1 MLAKQILPWFGG
13 TAAVWA
19 VCMVFYQAA
28 LLAGYV
34 YAHALTRF
42 LRPRLQAIVHLGL
55 VAASLAVLPV
65 GIDRIARPESQT
77 HPEWDIVWILIKAI
91 GLPYFVLSSTSPL
104 MQAWLARLDPR
115 SRAYRL
121 FGWSNLSCA
130 IALISFPF
138 VFEPMLA
145 IPSMNRVWSV
155 AYAVTAANLAG
166 AAIMVFLRNPE
177 EAHEEARTTAAPGWR
192 SRMAWIAFS
201 ALGTTLLIGIT
212 NHLCQTVAPI
222 PFLWTV
228 PLLAYLLT
236 FVAVFEREWYSS
248 ERGMVLAAVAAVSM
262 AWAIVYLPAGQM
274 LHLGIPVFVGGCFA
288 ACFYCHGELARRKP
302 DQAHLTE
309 FYILMAAGG
318 AIGSLITAFAAPAVF
333 SNYAELP
340 VSLALISLLILLK
353 VYRRYSTTVD
363 MAAAVCAVLATAP
376 ALSYLQPTS
385 GQVDRGRNFFGAL
398 RVNDIAAQGRAPA
411 LRKIT
416 HGGVGH
422 GSQFRGL
429 GLQVKP
435 TAYYG
440 PNSGPGVWFRHT
452 SGTKNLGVIGL
463 GAGTLATYM
472 QPGDRMRFY
481 EINPLVVDYA
491 RRHFTFLSA
500 AKGEVGVAVGD
511 GRLLL
516 EAEPPNGFDL
526 LVIDAFSG
534 DSIPVHLLTREAFAL
549 YVRHLRQG
557 GLLAF
562 HLSNLYLNLQPAV
575 RRLALDRGMESAP
588 VLDPGNVAEGV
599 NPSSWAL
606 VGRHEDLARLP
617 VNPRAELR
625 AGRHPPLWT
634 DGFSSLL
641 SALD

>member
-42 LRPRLQAIVHLGL
+42 LRPRLQAIIHLGL
-55 VAASLAVLPV
+55 VATSLAVLPV
-65 GIDRIARPESQT
+65 GIERIARPEIHT
-77 HPEWDIVWILIKAI
+77 HPEWDIVWILIRAI

-104 MQAWLARLDPR
+104 TQAWLARLDPR

-130 IALISFPF
+130 IALLSFPF
-138 VFEPMLA
+138 LFEPFM
-145 IPSMNRVWSV
+145 PVSSMNRVWSI
-155 AYAVTAANLAG
+155 AYGLTATTLAA

-177 EAHEEARTTAAPGWR
+177 QAHEEACTATPPGWR
-192 SRMAWIAFS
+192 RRVAWIAFA
-201 ALGTTLLIGIT
+201 ALGTMLLIGIT

-248 ERGMVLAAVAAVSM
+248 ERGMVLAAIAAVAM

-274 LHLGIPVFVGGCFA
+274 LLLGIPVFVCGCFA
-288 ACFYCHGELARRKP
+288 ACFYCHGELALRKP

-318 AIGSLITAFAAPAVF
+318 AVGSLITAFAAPAVF

-353 VYRRYSTTVD
+353 VYRRYSTPVD

-376 ALSYLQPTS
+376 ALSYLQPTV

-398 RVNDIAAQGRAPA
+398 RVNDIAALGRAPA

-422 GSQFRGL
+422 GSQFRGV
-429 GLQVKP
+429 GLQAKP
-435 TAYYG
+435 TTAQTRG
-440 PNSGPGVWFRHT
+440 RACGSGIRPE
-452 SGTKNLGVIGL
+452 SGKW
-463 GAGTLATYM
+463 
-472 QPGDRMRFY
+472 
-481 EINPLVVDYA
+481 E
-491 RRHFTFLSA
+491 
-500 AKGEVGVAVGD
+500 
-511 GRLLL
+511 
-516 EAEPPNGFDL
+516 
-526 LVIDAFSG
+526 
-534 DSIPVHLLTREAFAL
+534 
-549 YVRHLRQG
+549 
-557 GLLAF
+557 
-562 HLSNLYLNLQPAV
+562 
-575 RRLALDRGMESAP
+575 
-588 VLDPGNVAEGV
+588 
-599 NPSSWAL
+599 
-606 VGRHEDLARLP
+606 
-617 VNPRAELR
+617 
-625 AGRHPPLWT
+625 
-634 DGFSSLL
+634 
-641 SALD
+641 